1 MPAPA
6 LFPHP
11 CCTQTPSPDTSAAVG
26 AHPEKMPAGVEDVR
40 GRAALCHAGRRLP
53 QPPHRSAAGRS
64 VQYDGV
70 VNTRREMYV
79 PCGLE
84 GVSVNICSKLGHHTP

>member
-70 VNTRREMYV
+70 VNTRREM
-79 PCGLE
+79 
-84 GVSVNICSKLGHHTP
+84 CSLWLRGCFC